1 MLKEVL
7 DSNFSTEVEGKEG
20 IVVVDFWAAWCGPCR
35 MLTPI
40 IEELASELQSKVEFV
55 KLNVDDNPGV
65 AQKYKIASIPTVMV
79 FNNGVLSETLIGFR
93 PKQELKTVIE
103 KYI

>member
-7 DSNFSTEVEGKEG
+7 DSNFNTEVEGKQG

-35 MLTPI
+35 MLTPV
-40 IEELASELQSKVEFV
+40 IEELASELQGKVEFV

>member
-7 DSNFSTEVEGKEG
+7 DSNFNTEVEGKQG

-35 MLTPI
+35 MLTPV
-40 IEELASELQSKVEFV
+40 IEELASELQGKVEFV
-55 KLNVDDNPGV
+55 KLNVDDNPTI
-65 AQKYKIASIPTVMV
+65 AQKYKVASIPTVMV

-93 PKQELKTVIE
+93 PKQELKTVIA